1 MDIKTRFL
9 GYGIHPK
16 FYKLLLKYLKLIN
29 NNSIQKIFRFL
40 TILILIIFTVLFLI
54 QTQDLPE
61 QSIFKWWDKAQH
73 TFVFMG
79 LTTVAFLAYPK
90 SYLKVS
96 IYLLMY
102 GGFIELLQAMTS
114 WRHGDF
120 YDWVADA
127 FGILFIFIVMETFN
141 QISFQ
146 RAKKLKKNIG
156 VE

>member
-1 MDIKTRFL
+1 
-9 GYGIHPK
+9 
-16 FYKLLLKYLKLIN
+16 LIN
-29 NNSIQKIFRFL
+29 NISIRTIFRSL

-54 QTQDLPE
+54 PTQDLPE

-73 TFVFMG
+73 AFVFMA
-79 LTTVAFLAYPK
+79 LTTVTFLAFPT

-114 WRHGDF
+114 WRKGDF

-127 FGILFIFIVMETFN
+127 FGILIIFIVMETFN

-146 RAKKLKKNIG
+146 RSKKLKEKID